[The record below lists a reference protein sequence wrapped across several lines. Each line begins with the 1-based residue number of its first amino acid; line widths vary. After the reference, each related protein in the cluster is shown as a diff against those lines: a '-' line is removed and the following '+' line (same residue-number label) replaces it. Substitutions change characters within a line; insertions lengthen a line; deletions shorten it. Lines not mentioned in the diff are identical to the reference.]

1 MRTRPITL
9 IASLLILAAAG
20 SSVGRNTAAQT
31 SDADNAK
38 HTVAISLLRNIN
50 TIELTHKFKHGGSY
64 ATWDALLASDEFPAS
79 KVIALLAKIDPQ
91 LANAQFSNGPEIL
104 PGWSLR
110 LNLTADGQAYDLL
123 LEDLTDKTCGYA
135 ALTDERGVIR
145 QSKAIDSEI

>member
-1 MRTRPITL
+1 MGTKFN
-9 IASLLILAAAG
+9 LLIVVLLLFAAVTPL
-20 SSVGRNTAAQT
+20 SSQNAPAQT

-38 HTVAISLLRNIN
+38 HYVAISLLRNIN
-50 TIELTHKFKHGGSY
+50 TIEVTYKFKHGGSY

-91 LANAQFSNGPEIL
+91 LANARFSNGPEIL

-110 LNLTADGQAYDLL
+110 LNLTADGHAYDLL

-135 ALTDERGVIR
+135 AITDERGVIR
-145 QSKAIDSEI
+145 QSKAIDCKI